1 MPLPGGSDAKS
12 KELLQ
17 EYINNKKCVSAFL
30 NASPTEITFGQSTT
44 CLFRLLA
51 TSLKPKLNGDCEIIC
66 STLCHEAMTSAW
78 IHLAQDLGVTIKW
91 WSPDQKDPDD
101 PSLSLESLKRLLTAK
116 TRIVTCNHVS
126 NVIGTVHP
134 IREVAEAAHSIPG
147 CMLAVDGVAY
157 VPHRP
162 VDVKTLD
169 VDFYCFSWYK
179 VFGPHMATLYAST
192 RAQDQ
197 YMTSINHF
205 FIAPTSLDGKLLLG
219 MPSFELQM
227 MCSPIVHHLQE
238 VVGWETITKQ
248 EALLTKVVLDYLL
261 SKPLMYR
268 VFGRRSADPS
278 QRVSIITF
286 EVRACQSGHV
296 VSQINERNR
305 VRILCGYCLAPRPTW
320 DVLKPVSSDGLIR
333 VSLVHY
339 NTVAEAEVFCDELD
353 RVVSQATCAGSA
365 G

>member
-1 MPLPGGSDAKS
+1 MPRPLKS
-12 KELLQ
+12 VSQKHT
-17 EYINNKKCVSAFL
+17 KKPSRPSFFRTLVQLTSSRA
-30 NASPTEITFGQSTT
+30 AFGQSTT

-179 VFGPHMATLYAST
+179 VF
-192 RAQDQ
+192 
-197 YMTSINHF
+197 
-205 FIAPTSLDGKLLLG
+205 
-219 MPSFELQM
+219 
-227 MCSPIVHHLQE
+227 
-238 VVGWETITKQ
+238 
-248 EALLTKVVLDYLL
+248 
-261 SKPLMYR
+261 
-268 VFGRRSADPS
+268 
-278 QRVSIITF
+278 
-286 EVRACQSGHV
+286 VRGH
-296 VSQINERNR
+296 R
-305 VRILCGYCLAPRPTW
+305 T
-320 DVLKPVSSDGLIR
+320 
-333 VSLVHY
+333 
-339 NTVAEAEVFCDELD
+339 NT
-353 RVVSQATCAGSA
+353 
-365 G
+365 